1 VHTPYPEGSQQAYVS
16 TNVDVGD
23 VVSKVFRI
31 YTRHAGVLLS
41 VAALVFLI
49 DALVRLLAIDRPLVA
64 ALAGI
69 VTLILS
75 TMYTGMVVE
84 LVSDVRD
91 GRLDQTVGTMLRSV
105 GPVILPLIAVSILAG
120 IAITIGFVLLIVPG
134 LYLVT
139 IWAVLAPVVVLER
152 SGVFAAF
159 GRSRRLVKGDGW
171 QVFGVIVLFFV
182 IYICIGIV
190 LTVLG
195 ALFGDAG
202 QVVFGYIGSVITA
215 PLVALAASV
224 LYFELKERRE
234 GVAAPA
240 AAGGIAPETPG
251 GFPPPSPQP

>member
-1 VHTPYPEGSQQAYVS
+1 
-16 TNVDVGD
+16 
-23 VVSKVFRI
+23 
-31 YTRHAGVLLS
+31 
-41 VAALVFLI
+41 
-49 DALVRLLAIDRPLVA
+49 
-64 ALAGI
+64 
-69 VTLILS
+69 
-75 TMYTGMVVE
+75 
-84 LVSDVRD
+84 
-91 GRLDQTVGTMLRSV
+91 MLRSV
-105 GPVILPLIAVSILAG
+105 APVILPLIAVSILAG
-120 IAITIGFVLLIVPG
+120 IAISIGFVLLIIPG

-139 IWAVLAPVVVLER
+139 IWAVIAPVVVLER
-152 SGVFAAF
+152 PGVFAAF

-195 ALFGDAG
+195 ALFGDVG

-234 GVAAPA
+234 GVTAPA
-240 AAGGIAPETPG
+240 ASGGIAPETPG